1 VVTVSRVTIELVCLV
16 DGEVLVPATTL
27 TRVLRKVAGD
37 VSTWSGPKVDPRTAR
52 ALGTL
57 LEGLADR
64 IDVDCIEAVSE
75 AAQGP

>member
-1 VVTVSRVTIELVCLV
+1 MTIELVCLV

-27 TRVLRKVAGD
+27 TTVLRKVAVD
-37 VSTWSGPKVDPRTAR
+37 VSTWSGPETDPRTAL
-52 ALGTL
+52 ALQTL

-75 AAQGP
+75 AAESP